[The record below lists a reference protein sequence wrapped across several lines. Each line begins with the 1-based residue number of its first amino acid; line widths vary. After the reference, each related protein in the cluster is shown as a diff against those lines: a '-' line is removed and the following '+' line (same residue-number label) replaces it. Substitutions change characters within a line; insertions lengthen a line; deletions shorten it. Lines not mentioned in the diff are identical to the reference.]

1 MCYVG
6 GESQSRCNS
15 LINLRSDTGQPVV
28 MQNFFQNGKSCGH
41 NSAERKVK
49 MKQVIIRDGKVL
61 CTTTVPYSDK
71 IVKQMKKAGYKVK
84 EIEK

>member
-1 MCYVG
+1 
-6 GESQSRCNS
+6 
-15 LINLRSDTGQPVV
+15 
-28 MQNFFQNGKSCGH
+28 
-41 NSAERKVK
+41 